1 VFIIELHSRDIAL
14 LNMIRDFF
22 GLGTVI
28 TRVRR
33 GKPTAIYS
41 VQSLKSLSEVIIP
54 HFKQYPLLTQKKADF
69 ILFSTIVNLMITEK
83 HLHYEYLVEIMSIKA
98 SMNTGLSNSLKMA
111 FPEIKKVERP
121 IICSQVIKS
130 PL

>member
-1 VFIIELHSRDIAL
+1 
-14 LNMIRDFF
+14 
-22 GLGTVI
+22 
-28 TRVRR
+28 
-33 GKPTAIYS
+33 
-41 VQSLKSLSEVIIP
+41 
-54 HFKQYPLLTQKKADF
+54 
-69 ILFSTIVNLMITEK
+69 MITKK